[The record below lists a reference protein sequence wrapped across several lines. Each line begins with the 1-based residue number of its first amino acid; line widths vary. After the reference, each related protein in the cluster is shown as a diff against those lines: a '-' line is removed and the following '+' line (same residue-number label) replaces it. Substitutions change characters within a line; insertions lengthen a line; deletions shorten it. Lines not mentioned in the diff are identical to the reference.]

1 MSTYNNFSSSCFSTG
16 KFAEICNTTK
26 NTLFHYDEIGLL
38 KPSIIKDNGYRYY
51 SVDQI
56 YTFDIINILKNCN
69 CSLKEIKETI
79 ENSDISTFFDFVN
92 EKKAELLLQQ
102 QKINKAINLLEH
114 SSTITSFALDGQ
126 MNIPY
131 ITKTK
136 ENKYIVAT
144 PCDATH
150 TQNSNELAKT
160 LNKHFTMCENIQ
172 NIEKFPLGH
181 IILQQTFNCGEL
193 NHAYIY
199 SILNEPLKEQLAT
212 KNIKTTKNKETTKE
226 ITPIK
231 SYNNYQK
238 TIKKGSYLN
247 IKHQGPYETIG
258 NAYQQLFSY
267 IYTNQLTLDSD
278 IYEENLIS
286 HFATSKETDHVIH
299 IFVKIKE

>member
-1 MSTYNNFSSSCFSTG
+1 MNTYNNFSSSCFSTG

-26 NTLFHYDEIGLL
+26 NTLFHYAEIGLL
-38 KPSIIKDNGYRYY
+38 KPNIIKDNGYRYY

-56 YTFDIINILKNCN
+56 YTFDIITILKNCN

-102 QKINKAINLLEH
+102 QRINQAINLLEH
-114 SSTITSFALDGQ
+114 SSNITSFALEGQ
-126 MNIPY
+126 MNTPY
-131 ITKTK
+131 ITKIN
-136 ENKYIVAT
+136 ENKYIIAT

-150 TQNSNELAKT
+150 KQNSKELAKT
-160 LNKHFTMCENIQ
+160 LNTHFTMCQNIQ

-199 SILNEPLKEQLAT
+199 SILDVPLNNQLNTSNHT
-212 KNIKTTKNKETTKE
+212 KQYLNFEKIITKGT
-226 ITPIK
+226 
-231 SYNNYQK
+231 
-238 TIKKGSYLN
+238 YLN

-299 IFVKIKE
+299 IFVKIRD